1 MIAPNSNYTM
11 KGNHAVQ
18 ENDMPLDWRRS
29 EYCGNAA
36 CVEVA
41 VSNGTYFVR
50 DSKRPETSPL
60 TFDHAEWEAFV
71 AGVRAGN
78 FDFN

>member
-1 MIAPNSNYTM
+1 MIAPKFNYTM
-11 KGNHAVQ
+11 KGTHAVLD
-18 ENDMPLDWRRS
+18 NDMPLDWRRS

-50 DSKRPETSPL
+50 DSKNPDVSPL
-60 TFDHAEWEAFV
+60 SFDYAEWKAFV

-78 FDFN
+78 FDVN